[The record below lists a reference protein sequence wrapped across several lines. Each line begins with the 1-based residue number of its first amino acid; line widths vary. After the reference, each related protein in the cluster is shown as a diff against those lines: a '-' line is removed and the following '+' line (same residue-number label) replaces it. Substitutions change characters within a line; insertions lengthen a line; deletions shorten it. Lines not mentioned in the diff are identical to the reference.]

1 MNLLCRLQNAAAR
14 SVRGGPKRI
23 KKMPS
28 AIGAVALPLA
38 SFLAW
43 APPAAAIDTT
53 SYVPFAAK
61 AICTNVPGSSCAGSL
76 ALPTDRQTVLEYVSV
91 SCNNLGLGARLFS
104 LAFGV
109 TSEGVQTVH
118 YVQLPVAASIGAA
131 PPPGAVT
138 GQVVRLYADP
148 NSEIT
153 VTANAFAAPASPISC
168 TFFFSGQQSPA
179 LPP

>member
-1 MNLLCRLQNAAAR
+1 MNLICRLQNAAAR
-14 SVRGGPKRI
+14 SVRGALKGI

-28 AIGAVALPLA
+28 TIGAVALALA

-61 AICTNVPGSSCAGSL
+61 AVCANVPGSSCAGSL
-76 ALPTDRQTVLEYVSV
+76 ALPDRQTVLEYVSV
-91 SCNNLGLGARLFS
+91 GCSNLGLGARLFS

-109 TSEGVQTVH
+109 TTEGVQTVH
-118 YVQLPVAASIGAA
+118 YIQLPVAASIGAA
-131 PPPGAVT
+131 PSVGTVT

-168 TFFFSGQQSPA
+168 TFFFSGQQSQP